1 MYKTIYR
8 FRVRVE
14 GMSVSFPLHL
24 CIYQNTSP
32 SFAELIQ
39 RMRRAASQQN
49 QELDLDDYL
58 ITVDDSHKQ
67 HYNSC
72 SNVILHDDHSLQVA
86 LKTMSERHYL
96 ELVLQHKRAR
106 TLSPPASYFRRNTP
120 PPAVAP
126 SDPVPLI
133 KPTVIRWSPG
143 HNDNMRFPFPD
154 SRSSSIDHEAIRKD
168 SGISLDDDD
177 DDEYE
182 KHQTKKQRVMSGGGD
197 LVTRKLPEPYSP
209 PTAPTAFSYHH
220 RPSLFESPPIIHPLD
235 FRRPSTAPPS
245 PATQSSSAPSPV
257 VKLPAISSFTSP
269 PLHDHIRSPP
279 QTPCSIPASSP
290 PPSSV
295 PAAANT
301 TTSISSCDTPALV
314 PRRASSIKPTTTT
327 QSSSNHHQHNRGPGQ
342 FLCEHV
348 VDAATGRVCGQTFR
362 RSYDLSRHQ
371 SIHMKNR
378 PFCYCSQCGKKFTR
392 MDALRRHERVQGH
405 ITAKRSYNRYPLPTM
420 DRAQQARVQ

>member
-1 MYKTIYR
+1 MSTHYR
-8 FRVRVE
+8 H
-14 GMSVSFPLHL
+14 MIH
-24 CIYQNTSP
+24 
-32 SFAELIQ
+32 A
-39 RMRRAASQQN
+39 
-49 QELDLDDYL
+49 
-58 ITVDDSHKQ
+58 
-67 HYNSC
+67 
-72 SNVILHDDHSLQVA
+72 
-86 LKTMSERHYL
+86 
-96 ELVLQHKRAR
+96 
-106 TLSPPASYFRRNTP
+106 
-120 PPAVAP
+120 AVAP

-143 HNDNMRFPFPD
+143 HNDNIRLPFAS

-168 SGISLDDDD
+168 SGISLDDEDD
-177 DDEYE
+177 DDDDDVYE
-182 KHQTKKQRVMSGGGD
+182 KHQVKKQRVMSGSGD

-209 PTAPTAFSYHH
+209 PSSAPTAFSHHH

-245 PATQSSSAPSPV
+245 PATHSSSAPSPV

-295 PAAANT
+295 PVAGNT
-301 TTSISSCDTPALV
+301 ASISSCDTPALV
-314 PRRASSIKPTTTT
+314 PRRASSIKSTST
-327 QSSSNHHQHNRGPGQ
+327 QSSSNHQQHHRGPGQ

-348 VDAATGRVCGQTFR
+348 IDSATGRVCGQTFR

-405 ITAKRSYNRYPLPTM
+405 ITAKRSYSRYPLPM

>member
-14 GMSVSFPLHL
+14 DKSYTFPLHL

-32 SFAELIQ
+32 RFAELVQ
-39 RMRRAASQQN
+39 RMWRAASQQDQDLN
-49 QELDLDDYL
+49 LDEYL

-86 LKTMSERHYL
+86 LKTLSERHYL

-106 TLSPPASYFRRNTP
+106 TLSPPTCYLGRNTI

-143 HNDNMRFPFPD
+143 HNDNMRLPFAV
-154 SRSSSIDHEAIRKD
+154 SRNNSIDHEAIRKD

-177 DDEYE
+177 DEYE
-182 KHQTKKQRVMSGGGD
+182 KHQAKKQRVMCDGGD

-209 PTAPTAFSYHH
+209 PSAPTAFTHHH
-220 RPSLFESPPIIHPLD
+220 RSSLFESPPIIHPLD
-235 FRRPSTAPPS
+235 FRHPSTAPPS
-245 PATQSSSAPSPV
+245 PATQSSTPSLV

-290 PPSSV
+290 PPSTV
-295 PAAANT
+295 PTANT
-301 TTSISSCDTPALV
+301 ANISSCDTPALV

-327 QSSSNHHQHNRGPGQ
+327 QSSTNHHRGPGQ
-342 FLCEHV
+342 FLCEHII
-348 VDAATGRVCGQTFR
+348 DTTTGRVCGQTFR

-405 ITAKRSYNRYPLPTM
+405 ITAKRSYNRYPLPM
-420 DRAQQARVQ
+420 DSAQQARVQ